1 MDLQFFKQ
9 FQLDQND
16 SNYIIDF
23 NLVFFKIQE
32 KDYDL
37 VISCLSAHIPKIY
50 DESLSLDDEI
60 VYVRKKGKSY
70 FSNKNLPISPNNLVA
85 NNTEVQQTICSNR
98 IISNEI
104 NTSNYNYY

>member
-1 MDLQFFKQ
+1 MTR
-9 FQLDQND
+9 
-16 SNYIIDF
+16 SSHIDF
-23 NLVFFKIQE
+23 NLIFFVIIIIKIQE

-70 FSNKNLPISPNNLVA
+70 FSNKNLPISPNLVA
-85 NNTEVQQTICSNR
+85 NTELQQTICSNR

-104 NTSNYNYY
+104 NTSN